1 VYETFFGLESSP
13 FGLTPD
19 PRFLFRSNGHH
30 DVLSSL
36 LYGVTTN
43 KGIMLLLGDV
53 GMGKTTLC
61 RALLRELP
69 APARGLFLLN
79 PHYSETELVGA
90 ILDGLG
96 LERRGSTRGA
106 LMTVLEEHLM
116 AAGDSDK
123 IVIVVDEAQ
132 QLSVEAL
139 EQLRIIST
147 LEAPDRKLLHIVLA
161 GQPELEEKLARPEL
175 RQLNQRIAVRC
186 RLEPLSERETLRY
199 IEHRLRAAGCGGRLP
214 FTPAA
219 SARVYRCSRGVPR
232 VINPVCDRALVS
244 AYADRRRDIDVDTV
258 NAAIIS
264 LQARR
269 PRARWRPEVAVAAA
283 IAGLIVIGTAVGL
296 QSTWRHRWLPRLSNG
311 VLAWAA
317 PRPAPATVPSS
328 APVAM
333 QAAAVT
339 PVAAVPL
346 DPQRRLLAQLIA
358 LWIRQSPSRSD
369 MAEWPSLA
377 DGTVDIASVAKRYQ
391 LTATSLPR
399 ITAVE
404 LRAIGLPALVRL
416 DGTQDSRMLLL
427 RHIDRDTVT
436 FVDGTGTEHRRQ
448 FSELESTLAAAE
460 AWIVWQNLDQLVL
473 DSAQPMTPT
482 MVLTLALRL
491 HKLGY
496 LAMPLPRAYD
506 ARLAEAVRAFQR
518 STGLADDGIPGP
530 RTILALYRVVAST
543 LAPSVPSEGR
553 R

>member
-1 VYETFFGLESSP
+1 
-13 FGLTPD
+13 
-19 PRFLFRSNGHH
+19 
-30 DVLSSL
+30 VL
-36 LYGVTTN
+36 
-43 KGIMLLLGDV
+43 
-53 GMGKTTLC
+53 
-61 RALLRELP
+61 
-69 APARGLFLLN
+69 
-79 PHYSETELVGA
+79 
-90 ILDGLG
+90 
-96 LERRGSTRGA
+96 
-106 LMTVLEEHLM
+106 
-116 AAGDSDK
+116 
-123 IVIVVDEAQ
+123 
-132 QLSVEAL
+132 
-139 EQLRIIST
+139 
-147 LEAPDRKLLHIVLA
+147 
-161 GQPELEEKLARPEL
+161 
-175 RQLNQRIAVRC
+175 
-186 RLEPLSERETLRY
+186 
-199 IEHRLRAAGCGGRLP
+199 
-214 FTPAA
+214 
-219 SARVYRCSRGVPR
+219 R
-232 VINPVCDRALVS
+232 VINHVCDRALVS
-244 AYADRRRDIDVDTV
+244 AYADRRRDIAVNTV

-264 LQARR
+264 LRARR
-269 PRARWRPEVAVAAA
+269 PRARWRPDVAVAAA
-283 IAGLIVIGTAVGL
+283 VAGLIVIGTAVGL

-416 DGTQDSRMLLL
+416 DSRMLLL

-506 ARLAEAVRAFQR
+506 SRLAEAVRAFQR

-543 LAPSVPSEGR
+543 LAPSVPAEGR

>member
-1 VYETFFGLESSP
+1 MYETFFGLESSP

-30 DVLSSL
+30 DILSSL

-106 LMTVLEEHLM
+106 LMTVLEEHLL
-116 AAGDSDK
+116 AAGDGDK

-147 LEAPDRKLLHIVLA
+147 LEAPGRKLLHIVLA

-219 SARVYRCSRGVPR
+219 GARVYRCSRGVPR
-232 VINPVCDRALVS
+232 VINHVCDRALVA

-264 LQARR
+264 LRARR
-269 PRARWRPEVAVAAA
+269 PRARWRADVAVAAA
-283 IAGLIVIGTAVGL
+283 VAGLIVIGTAVGL
-296 QSTWRHRWLPRLSNG
+296 QSTWRHRWLPRFSNG
-311 VLAWAA
+311 AWAA

-339 PVAAVPL
+339 PAAVPL

-377 DGTVDIASVAKRYQ
+377 DGTVDIASVARRYQ
-391 LTATSLPR
+391 LTATSLSR
-399 ITAVE
+399 ITVVE
-404 LRAIGLPALVRL
+404 LQAIGLPALVRL
-416 DGTQDSRMLLL
+416 DGTQDSSMLLL
-427 RHIDRDTVT
+427 RQIDRDTVT
-436 FVDGTGTEHRRQ
+436 LVDETGTEQRRQ
-448 FSELESTLAAAE
+448 VSELKSTPAAAE
-460 AWIVWQNLDQLVL
+460 AWIVWQNLDHLAL
-473 DSAQPMTPT
+473 DSAQPTPT
-482 MVLTLALRL
+482 MVFTLALRL

-506 ARLAEAVRAFQR
+506 SRLAEAVRAFQR

-543 LAPSVPSEGR
+543 LAPSIPSEGR

>member
-1 VYETFFGLESSP
+1 MYETFFGLESSP

-69 APARGLFLLN
+69 ASARGLFLLN

-106 LMTVLEEHLM
+106 LMAVLEEHLR
-116 AAGDSDK
+116 AAGDGDK

-147 LEAPDRKLLHIVLA
+147 LEAPDRKLLHIILA
-161 GQPELEEKLARPEL
+161 GQPELEDKLARPEL
-175 RQLNQRIAVRC
+175 RQLDQRIAVRC

-219 SARVYRCSRGVPR
+219 GARVYRCSRGVPR
-232 VINPVCDRALVS
+232 VINHVCDRALVA
-244 AYADRRRDIDVDTV
+244 AYGDRRRDIDVDTV

-264 LQARR
+264 LRARR
-269 PRARWRPEVAVAAA
+269 PRARRRPDVAVAAA
-283 IAGLIVIGTAVGL
+283 AVAAGLIVISTAVGL
-296 QSTWRHRWLPRLSNG
+296 QPTWRHRWLPRLSNG

-317 PRPAPATVPSS
+317 PRPAPAIVHSS
-328 APVAM
+328 AAVAM
-333 QAAAVT
+333 QAAAV
-339 PVAAVPL
+339 PSAAVPV
-346 DPQRRLLAQLIA
+346 DPQRRLVAELIT
-358 LWIRQSPSRSD
+358 LWLRQSPSRSD
-369 MAEWPSLA
+369 MAEWPLFA

-391 LTATSLPR
+391 LTATNLPQ
-399 ITAVE
+399 ITAAE

-416 DGTQDSRMLLL
+416 NGTRDSRMLLL
-427 RHIDRDTVT
+427 RHIDGDTVT
-436 FVDGTGTEHRRQ
+436 FVDGAGTEYQRR
-448 FSELESTLAAAE
+448 FSELESTLAE

-473 DSAQPMTPT
+473 DRGQPTPT
-482 MVLTLALRL
+482 MVFSLALRL
-491 HKLGY
+491 HTLGY
-496 LAMPLPRAYD
+496 LATPLPRAYD
-506 ARLAEAVRAFQR
+506 SRLAEAVRAFQR
-518 STGLADDGIPGP
+518 STGLADDGVPGP
-530 RTILALYRVVAST
+530 RTILALYRVVGTT
-543 LAPSVPSEGR
+543 LAPSIPAEGR